1 MIDVPH
7 GTLMVGRHMLA
18 RSRATRTVAALV
30 LALVAAVGT
39 ARAETWEMT
48 FEAYGGG
55 LPLATGVLH
64 LSVDG
69 ARRYDAR
76 LESASAS
83 WFNFVTKFRYDAQA
97 AGTVS
102 NPSVAPDRF
111 RGERNARNKRFL
123 TALTYNDGSVTV
135 HTEPPTN
142 PEKASLVPEP
152 DRRGS
157 VDPLSAGI
165 GVVITAGGQ
174 AACTGTYPVYDGR
187 RRYDIIMKPAGV
199 AVLEPSKRRM
209 AAGPAQRCVV
219 SLRPVAGFQTDRD
232 KPNAFF
238 AEGKE
243 RTATIWFSA
252 VNGRTIP
259 MQVEVETDFGSFY
272 VHTTGFKVVP

>member
-1 MIDVPH
+1 
-7 GTLMVGRHMLA
+7 MLA
-18 RSRATRTVAALV
+18 RLRAARMVAVVLV
-30 LALVAAVGT
+30 QVGALVAVAGT

-69 ARRYDAR
+69 GRHYDAR

-83 WFNFVTKFRYDAQA
+83 WFNFVTKFRYDALA

-102 NPSVAPDRF
+102 NPSVAPVRF
-111 RGERNARNKRFL
+111 RGERNARNKRDL
-123 TALTYNDGSVTV
+123 TALAYSDGGVSV
-135 HTEPPTN
+135 HTEPPMN

-152 DRRGS
+152 VRRGS

-165 GVVITAGGQ
+165 GVIVTAGGPV
-174 AACTGTYPVYDGR
+174 ACTGTYPVYDGR
-187 RRYDIIMKPAGV
+187 RRYDIVMKPAG
-199 AVLEPSKRRM
+199 ATVLEPSKRRM
-209 AAGPAQRCVV
+209 ASGPAQRCVV
-219 SLRPVAGFQTDRD
+219 ALRPVAGFQTDRN

-243 RTATIWFSA
+243 RTATIWFVP
-252 VNGRTIP
+252 VNGRVIP

-272 VHTTGFKVVP
+272 VHTTKFKVVP